1 MADAP
6 LDDRAA
12 RKAVNQ
18 AAKKSRMAEE
28 AAAAAA
34 ADAAQE
40 AEAAKNAAAAAEAA
54 ATAAPPAEDAKSKKR
69 ERSANRL
76 GPRERMKGAQKAAE
90 AAKAGDAST
99 SAEHTSLKKKPK
111 KETPSGVDV
120 FVANLPLDTKDER
133 LHEWFGACGAIS
145 AIKRLE
151 HQDSGRWKGS
161 GFLTFHTREEAAA
174 AVALH
179 GTDFDGRAVRVDWAA
194 AATPSVVYVGNL
206 PFELDAVA
214 LRAAFAECGA
224 ILGVWGEKKG
234 KRYLKFATKEAAEA
248 ALVKNGVEFGGRKI
262 SVQPWPSK

>member
-1 MADAP
+1 MDAP
-6 LDDRAA
+6 IYDRAA
-12 RKAVNQ
+12 RKAVKQ
-18 AAKKSRMAEE
+18 AAKKARMAEE

-34 ADAAQE
+34 AAAAAE
-40 AEAAKNAAAAAEAA
+40 AEAAKSAAAAEAA
-54 ATAAPPAEDAKSKKR
+54 AAAAAADAKSKKR

-76 GPRERMKGAQKAAE
+76 GPRERMKEAQKAAE
-90 AAKAGDAST
+90 AASA
-99 SAEHTSLKKKPK
+99 SAEHTSVKKKPK
-111 KETPSGVDV
+111 KEAPSGVDV

-133 LHEWFGACGAIS
+133 IHEVFGACGAIS
-145 AIKRLE
+145 AVKWLE

-161 GFLTFHTREEAAA
+161 GFLTFATREEAAA

-179 GTDFDGRAVRVDWAA
+179 GTDFDGRVVRVDWAA
-194 AATPSVVYVGNL
+194 ASTPSTVYVGNL
-206 PFELDAVA
+206 PFELDTAA

-248 ALVKNGVEFGGRKI
+248 ALAKNGADFGGRAM